1 MVPSIRK
8 TGSGTFIDFNTF
20 TNINETTTISVYIIK
35 KKLLSIS
42 GSIPIESNFCQLII
56 YDLD

>member
-20 TNINETTTISVYIIK
+20 TNINETATISVYIIK
-35 KKLLSIS
+35 KKLLGIS
-42 GSIPIESNFCQLII
+42 ESIPIESNFCQLII
-56 YDLD
+56 FDLD